1 MEFSNDFFMFPEN
14 LLLQVTHDFPL
25 GFSSFLC
32 LEYVKK
38 LTLCGFSANC
48 NTEEGQEII
57 EKSNCLSVIARDFE
71 RIWSVKRENQRIRD
85 RVF

>member
-1 MEFSNDFFMFPEN
+1 MN
-14 LLLQVTHDFPL
+14 
-25 GFSSFLC
+25 SFLC

-48 NTEEGQEII
+48 NTEEGQETIII
-57 EKSNCLSVIARDFE
+57 EKRNCLSVIARDFE